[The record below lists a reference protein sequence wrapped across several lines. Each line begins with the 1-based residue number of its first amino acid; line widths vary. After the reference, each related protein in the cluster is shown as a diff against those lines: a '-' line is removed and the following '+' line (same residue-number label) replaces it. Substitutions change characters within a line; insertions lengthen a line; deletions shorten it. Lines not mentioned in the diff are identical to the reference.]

1 MRDEADTG
9 EHFEHPAVS
18 RGGWPGGGA
27 GEGLCDAW
35 ELTVEG
41 AEHAWVRSDL
51 AGLL

>member
-9 EHFEHPAVS
+9 EHFKDPAVS
-18 RGGWPGGGA
+18 RGGWPGGGT

-51 AGLL
+51 ASLL